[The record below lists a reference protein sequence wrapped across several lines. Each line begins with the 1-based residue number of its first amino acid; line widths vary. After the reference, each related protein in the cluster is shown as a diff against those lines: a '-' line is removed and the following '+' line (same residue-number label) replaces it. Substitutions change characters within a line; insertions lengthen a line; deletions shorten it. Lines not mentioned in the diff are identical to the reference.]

1 MQLLVVAISFTL
13 VYNLFK
19 EMIIMENR
27 GLKTR
32 TAFSNAIDSN
42 LCDQLKRLSKQT
54 RIPQSKLLDEA
65 ISDLLRKYKSKN

>member
-1 MQLLVVAISFTL
+1 
-13 VYNLFK
+13 
-19 EMIIMENR
+19 MENR

-65 ISDLLRKYKSKN
+65 ISDLLRKYKSKA